1 MAEIKLKSL
10 SKKFGKTDALH
21 PLDLQIKDGEFM
33 TILGPSGCG
42 KSTLLNLLAGLEAP
56 TTGDILFD
64 GESVIELSPKQRD
77 VAFVFQS
84 YALYPHKSVYD
95 NIAFPLAI
103 AKTDR
108 LEIDRQV
115 REVSS
120 LLEIDNLLDRKP
132 KELSGGQR
140 QRVALG
146 RAIIRRPRVFLFDE
160 PLSNLDAQ
168 LRTQMRT
175 ELKKLHRKLKT
186 TFIYVTHDQT
196 EAMSLAD
203 TIAILRDG
211 NLLQTGT
218 PEQIYKEPANMF
230 IGSFIGNPGMN
241 FLDAEIIKDGAQ
253 VNVENKI
260 YDLPSKV
267 DRPGDIIVGLRP
279 EFIHV
284 ADTMDSDNIDAK
296 VEVVEH
302 LGSETLIEV
311 KTRNNTALIIR
322 TSEKQNLSANDEIK
336 LKLDINK
343 ASLFEKE
350 TCENLL
356 SLVRN

>member
-21 PLDLQIKDGEFM
+21 PLDLEIRDGEFM

-95 NIAFPLAI
+95 NIAFPLAVV
-103 AKTDR
+103 KTDKK
-108 LEIDRQV
+108 EIDKQV
-115 REVSS
+115 HQVAQ
-120 LLEIDNLLDRKP
+120 LLEIENLLERRP

-218 PEQIYKEPANMF
+218 PEKIYKEPANMF

-241 FLDAEIIKDGAQ
+241 FVNAELIENGAK
-253 VNVENKI
+253 VKLENRIFELSLIVGK
-260 YDLPSKV
+260 
-267 DRPGDIIVGLRP
+267 PGEIMAGLRP
-279 EFIHV
+279 EYIQI
-284 ADTMDSDNIDAK
+284 ADEKHPGTIPAR

-302 LGSETLIEV
+302 LGSEALIEV
-311 KTRNNTALIIR
+311 TTRNNSTLIIR
-322 TSEKQNLSANDEIK
+322 TAQELDLSMNDEIS
-336 LKLDINK
+336 LNLDLSK
-343 ASLFEKE
+343 ASFFDKS
-350 TCENLL
+350 TGSNLPIGE
-356 SLVRN
+356 